1 MKKIQYFLKIVEKG
15 SLSRAAESLYL
26 TQPTLSRFL
35 ARLEDEAGTKLF
47 HRGRDNT
54 LSLTDSGR
62 IYLETAKKIDI
73 LWREMESELSGGRRQ
88 RQEILLGIDADS
100 LYPFVTACADRV
112 VACFPDV
119 SVQILRYDAVE
130 IQRFV
135 AEGALDLGMTAY
147 DDQDERLMYIE
158 NRCEEV
164 SLIVAWNNPIRHQQ
178 RTEDGRLD
186 LRTLPKRLPFVLIR
200 ENTVLRQLEDRYLE
214 QYRCDPMILR
224 TYNQHRSAVELIS
237 ASSELV
243 GFCPNS
249 HVSDRVAYLPLHM
262 PFFYRSG
269 ICFRKDAEQTEAQQ
283 FLTELLKQQP
293 ATNRLD

>member
-1 MKKIQYFLKIVEKG
+1 LKKIQYFLKIVEKG

-135 AEGALDLGMTAY
+135 AEGALDLGM
-147 DDQDERLMYIE
+147 I
-158 NRCEEV
+158 
-164 SLIVAWNNPIRHQQ
+164 P
-178 RTEDGRLD
+178 
-186 LRTLPKRLPFVLIR
+186 R
-200 ENTVLRQLEDRYLE
+200 ENAPTITIRAELPQREPEMTYWEDFVWL
-214 QYRCDPMILR
+214 CKGLF
-224 TYNQHRSAVELIS
+224 A
-237 ASSELV
+237 
-243 GFCPNS
+243 
-249 HVSDRVAYLPLHM
+249 
-262 PFFYRSG
+262 
-269 ICFRKDAEQTEAQQ
+269 
-283 FLTELLKQQP
+283 
-293 ATNRLD
+293 